1 MMLINT
7 IKYELNDNESAWI
20 KLVAAYHGLTF
31 CFFFL
36 SAKTGER
43 CHFSS
48 ESAWN
53 WAFIFSC
60 SNDHLGP
67 TEEHVG
73 TMYSWIHWIPIW
85 IFQYILSLK
94 CTKMLEYIPIYSNGY
109 SNHVVF
115 FGNREVTMFTASQR
129 WSFVNRKLGHQPFRC
144 VLHVT
149 PLRAPAFAV
158 SLSPRWDL
166 VP

>member
-1 MMLINT
+1 
-7 IKYELNDNESAWI
+7 
-20 KLVAAYHGLTF
+20 V
-31 CFFFL
+31 
-36 SAKTGER
+36 
-43 CHFSS
+43 CHIPS

-67 TEEHVG
+67 TV
-73 TMYSWIHWIPIW
+73 
-85 IFQYILSLK
+85 FLDSLD
-94 CTKMLEYIPIYSNGY
+94 SNGY
-109 SNHVVF
+109 SNNVVF

-166 VP
+166 VPQLCGKIGKIWQNCAADTANKKLFAAFLGIHSALFCSPM